1 MFLPAGTSVAEDTCY
16 PRDAYQAVF
25 HLDVNDVAGGEAV
38 EIAAIYW
45 DAFEAMACAP
55 GRDDEA
61 AAGDRAAHRKSADYS
76 GFFDVRG
83 GMIERAIAVEKQ
95 SEQPGQW
102 KQAVVHALQR
112 FNFLM
117 TKRAA
122 FDDHGH
128 AEREKKYHTDKNY
141 DAIELQGRIATAGDD
156 EGYRADEKQRGAIEQ
171 RAAQRKFGGGGTEAT
186 GIAGVTEPF
195 SPTVQTTRHL

>member
-1 MFLPAGTSVAEDTCY
+1 MFLPAGTSVAGDTCY

-61 AAGDRAAHRKSADYS
+61 AAGDWAAHRKSADYS

-83 GMIERAIAVEKQ
+83 GVIERAIAVEKQ

>member
-1 MFLPAGTSVAEDTCY
+1 MSLPAGTSVAGDACY

-38 EIAAIYW
+38 EIAAVNW

-55 GRDDEA
+55 GRDYEA
-61 AAGDRAAHRKSADYS
+61 AAGDWAGHRKPADYA
-76 GFFDVRG
+76 GFFNVRG
-83 GMIERAIAVEKQ
+83 GMIERAVAVEKQ

-102 KQAVVHALQR
+102 KQAVVHTLQR

-122 FDDHGH
+122 FDDHGQ
-128 AEREKKYHTDKNY
+128 AEREKKYHTDKDD
-141 DAIELQGRIATAGDD
+141 DAIELQGRVAAAGDD
-156 EGYRADEKQRGAIEQ
+156 EGYRADEK
-171 RAAQRKFGGGGTEAT
+171 
-186 GIAGVTEPF
+186 
-195 SPTVQTTRHL
+195 